1 MVFEYTVKYNGRTY
15 YPGED
20 VPMEETEK
28 TEIVDSVDDFI
39 ENVVLGEQESAPVK
53 KADEKKKG
61 RRKPKE

>member
-1 MVFEYTVKYNGRTY
+1 MVFEYTVKYNGRKY

-20 VPMEETEK
+20 VPMGEAET
-28 TEIVDSVDDFI
+28 VDSVDDFI
-39 ENVVLGEQESAPVK
+39 ENAVLGEQESAPVK